1 MLSNLYPATEKEST
15 DSSNYRV
22 EAMESHAF
30 AEPLRGEAMGL
41 HTSRKSPILCEFPE
55 IVDMFPR
62 TLELEADGA
71 FFDIFR

>member
-22 EAMESHAF
+22 EPHAL
-30 AEPLRGEAMGL
+30 AEPFRSEAMSL